1 MMHYEYHPI
10 EWDRLRQ
17 MPDSRYTQA
26 AALIDD
32 ARCLLADIA
41 EGMSSDPL
49 EAARVSLNCALAH
62 LHVLAR
68 GSDG

>member
-1 MMHYEYHPI
+1 MDYEYHPI
-10 EWDRLRQ
+10 EWGLLRGIDTQ
-17 MPDSRYTQA
+17 YAQA